1 MNKAIRPYEVPLGNE
16 NSLFTLV
23 ENRTAYTYD
32 SCELNVFETHQQA
45 KDVKLVFNDFV
56 FTSMLRGKKVMHLE
70 NKEAF
75 DYLPG
80 ESVIVGPNEVMEIDF
95 PEAKKGQPT
104 QCIALAISQ
113 QLIDFTLD
121 MLNEKHPKVMEQEQW
136 QIDPSIHHIINNQ
149 ELINTVDRIIKI
161 SRTEDGTTKDLYVD
175 LAMKEMIIRLMQT
188 QARHVFT
195 SSPKALA
202 THHPLAYAIHIIQN
216 KINEK
221 IDFDRL
227 ANAACMSRATFFK
240 KFKEAFGITPGQY
253 VLSERIKLAKK
264 WLKKP
269 DCSITQACFNS
280 GFENLSHFTSAFK
293 KEEGVSPSAF
303 KKNYQLGGSFLN

>member
-1 MNKAIRPYEVPLGNE
+1 MNKSIRPHEVPLGNE
-16 NSLFTLV
+16 HTLSTLV

-32 SCELNVFETHQQA
+32 SCELNVFETHQKA
-45 KDVKLVFNDFV
+45 KDVRLVFNDFV
-56 FTSMLRGKKVMHLE
+56 FTSMLRGKKVMHLG

-75 DYLPG
+75 DYMPG
-80 ESVIVGPNEVMEIDF
+80 ESVIVGPNEVMGIDF
-95 PEAKKGQPT
+95 PEARIGQPT

-113 QLIDFTLD
+113 HLIDFTME
-121 MLNEKHPKVMEQEQW
+121 MLNEKHPKVLEQEQW
-136 QIDPSIHHIINNQ
+136 QIDPSVHHIINNQ
-149 ELINTVDRIIKI
+149 ELINTVNRIIRI
-161 SRTEDGTTKDLYVD
+161 SRTENSTTKDLYVD

-202 THHPLAYAIHIIQN
+202 AHHPLAYAIHIIQN
-216 KINEK
+216 KVNEK

-240 KFKEAFGITPGQY
+240 KFKEAFGLTPGQY

-264 WLKKP
+264 WLKKAN
-269 DCSITQACFNS
+269 CSITQACFNS

-293 KEEGVSPSAF
+293 KEEGISPSAF
-303 KKNYQLGGSFLN
+303 KKNHQVAGSFLN

>member
-1 MNKAIRPYEVPLGNE
+1 MNDSIRPYQIPVKNE
-16 NSLFTLV
+16 QSLFTLV

-70 NKEAF
+70 NKESF

-80 ESVIVGPNEVMEIDF
+80 ESVIVGPNEVMHIDF
-95 PEAKKGQPT
+95 PEAKKEQPT

-121 MLNEKHPKVMEQEQW
+121 MLNEKHPKILEEEQW
-136 QIDPSIHHIINNQ
+136 KIDPSFHHIINNQ
-149 ELINTVDRIIKI
+149 ELINTVDRIINI
-161 SRTEDGTTKDLYVD
+161 SRTGDSATKDLYID

-195 SSPKALA
+195 SSTKALA

-221 IDFDRL
+221 INFDRL

-240 KFKEAFGITPGQY
+240 KFKETLGYTPGQF
-253 VLSERIKLAKK
+253 VLLERIKLAKK
-264 WLKKP
+264 LLKQP
-269 DCSITQACFNS
+269 NCSISEACFNS
-280 GFENLSHFTSAFK
+280 GFENLSHFTSTFK

-303 KKNYQLGGSFLN
+303 KKNNQLSNSLLN